1 MDIILKTMFTG
12 KKGFNQ
18 NMQTGKKDLT
28 KEEVEE
34 ILSIGKGIKF
44 RKDVY
49 RRSSMHMDTRPS
61 FGTIFEFITKI

>member
-1 MDIILKTMFTG
+1 MIEDSLKKHKHVMHYDTEIIP
-12 KKGFNQ
+12 
-18 NMQTGKKDLT
+18 T

-61 FGTIFEFITKI
+61 FGTIFEFVEGETNEKL